1 MNLIETLPRFGFP
14 ATLIKEWQDLC
25 HELLPLQQE
34 LIESGTL
41 FSERHLLVHA
51 PTSAGKTF
59 LAELA
64 MVHAGIHGRKVV
76 YLVPLRVQAEEI
88 FQTLRKR
95 YERHGLQILISTRDH
110 RQHDSQLE
118 QGRFHIAVVVYEKM
132 LQIIARQPSLLDKI
146 EMMVFD
152 DIDLI
157 FDFERGMTADFLLTR
172 CLGTPSRCIALS
184 ACLPRY
190 QQIADW
196 MKAKLVHSEIRP
208 VPLHKGVLYNGTFY
222 YLDPSNNHL
231 NEETLS
237 HPSEMFALPLL
248 HAVQTLTA
256 HGESC
261 LIFMKSRY
269 EVRSFA
275 KELSEYLNLPC
286 AEESCQKLKSS
297 EPTRARDVLLHTLQQ
312 GVGFHYSDL
321 LSEER
326 LIVEEAFRKGE
337 IRVLVA
343 TSTLAKG
350 LNLPVDNVFISHE
363 KWLYAD
369 RNGSGE
375 NVPLSLSE
383 FENMAGRAGRY
394 GYRTRPSRAILIAN
408 TEEEKERLMSWYIQ
422 QSILPAFLPNDIPT
436 IEPHTFS
443 IIASY
448 ETVTMEQV
456 ETFFKSSWHGWEN
469 LHNRCEQDSF
479 QVWTKNWIEL
489 SVRKGFCVMKN
500 LHHLTL
506 TPHGQ
511 IVATKGVSTDTIEQ
525 LEQWLNTVR
534 GRDWDELD
542 ALFVCALTPD
552 AWLPQFE
559 LSTREVQSKIYP
571 DLLKQSH
578 IQTPWDVMTPLQ
590 KFLQGLAEPKL
601 REVKALKVAFVLR
614 EWIYGA
620 SFASIEEEF
629 AVSAGQVVQAGLR
642 IAWILDVLS
651 QLAELMFIDNPHAFR
666 LLSEQVRYGLPAELL
681 PLARQTDGLLTH
693 TQILTLHRAGISTCE
708 QITSLTVAE
717 LKKYLPENIIPLIK
731 QQVRKPKYKKPID
744 INIPPANTKIKNVKV
759 ISPDIEGEQKQNITT
774 AELQCHSVEEKQFPE
789 KEVKENKQAK
799 NAPLEQKKILL
810 ALNIKRPGE
819 VWIEGK
825 LIRLPEK
832 QYRLLYLLAQHVGCC
847 ISYEEIYKELWGDI
861 IVEDSQM
868 AFQKCML
875 LQNLCKAAIHWKKYI
890 RTIPKRGF
898 LLDLNPE
905 QVSINQGTVLCAST
919 I

>member
-1 MNLIETLPRFGFP
+1 MNLIESLPKFGFST
-14 ATLIKEWQDLC
+14 TLIKEWQNLC

-34 LIESGTL
+34 LIESGML
-41 FSERHLLVHA
+41 FSERHILVHA

-64 MVHAGIHGRKVV
+64 MVHACIHGGKAV
-76 YLVPLRVQAEEI
+76 YLVPLRVQAEEM
-88 FQTLRKR
+88 FQTLRER
-95 YERHGLQILISTRDH
+95 YERYGLQILISTRDH

-132 LQIIARQPSLLDKI
+132 LQVIARQPSLLGRV

-184 ACLPRY
+184 ACLPKY

-222 YLDPSNNHL
+222 YSDPSNNHL

-237 HPSEMFALPLL
+237 NPSEIFASPLL
-248 HAVQTLTA
+248 HAAQALTSR
-256 HGESC
+256 GESC

-275 KELSEYLNLPC
+275 KELADYLNLHC
-286 AEESCQKLKSS
+286 AEESCQRLKSS
-297 EPTRARDVLLHTLQQ
+297 EPTRARDALLHTLQH

-321 LSEER
+321 LTDER
-326 LIVEEAFRKGE
+326 FIVEEAFRKGE

-363 KWLYAD
+363 KWLYSD
-369 RNGSGE
+369 RNGNGE

-394 GYRTRPSRAILIAN
+394 GYRNEPSRAILIAS
-408 TEEEKERLMSWYIQ
+408 TEEEKERLLSWYIE
-422 QSILPAFLPNDIPT
+422 QSISPAFLPNDIPS
-436 IEPHTFS
+436 IGPHTFS

-448 ETVTMEQV
+448 QTVTMEQV
-456 ETFFKSSWHGWEN
+456 ETFFKSSWHGWESQY
-469 LHNRCEQDSF
+469 NRCEQDSF
-479 QVWTKNWIEL
+479 QAWTKNWIDFA
-489 SVRKGFCVMKN
+489 VRKGFCVMKN
-500 LHHLTL
+500 LHHFSL
-506 TPHGQ
+506 TPRGQ
-511 IVATKGVSTDTIEQ
+511 LVATKGVSTDTVEQ
-525 LEQWLNTVR
+525 LEQWLNVVR

-542 ALFVCALTPD
+542 ALFICALTPD
-552 AWLPQFE
+552 GWLPQFE
-559 LSTREVQSKIYP
+559 LSTSEVQSKIYL

-590 KFLQGLAEPKL
+590 KFLQGLVEPNL

-614 EWIYGA
+614 EWICGS
-620 SFASIEEEF
+620 SFAAIEDNF
-629 AVSAGQVVQAGLR
+629 AVSAGQVVLAGLR
-642 IAWILDVLS
+642 IAWILDALS
-651 QLAELMFIDNPHAFR
+651 QLAELMFIDNANAFR
-666 LLSEQVRYGLPAELL
+666 LLSEQVRHGLPAELL

-693 TQILTLHRAGISTCE
+693 SQMLTLHRAGISTCE
-708 QITSLTVAE
+708 QIASSTIAE
-717 LKKYLPENIIPLIK
+717 LRKYLPENIIPLIK
-731 QQVRKPKYKKPID
+731 QQSRKTKYKKPV
-744 INIPPANTKIKNVKV
+744 NISIPSTNTKTNTVK
-759 ISPDIEGEQKQNITT
+759 ITSINKEKEQKQNITIP
-774 AELQCHSVEEKQFPE
+774 ELQCRPTKEKQFSE
-789 KEVKENKQAK
+789 SEGENKQTK
-799 NAPLEQKKILL
+799 NSNLELKKILL
-810 ALNIKRPGE
+810 SLDIKRPGE
-819 VWIEGK
+819 VWVEGK

-832 QYRLLYLLAQHVGCC
+832 QYRLLYLLAQHTGGCV
-847 ISYEEIYKELWGDI
+847 SYEEIYKELWDDI

-875 LQNLCKAAIHWKKYI
+875 LQQLCKVSTHWKKYI

-898 LLDLNPE
+898 LLDLSPE
-905 QVSINQGTVLCAST
+905 QISIN
-919 I
+919 